1 MLICENFKT
10 KEDVKN
16 KGREKNFMREESMP
30 KLLTALRHYSMEQF
44 TKDLVA
50 GVIVAIIA
58 LPLSIALALASGV
71 GPEEGIYTAIVGG
84 FVIAMLGGS
93 PVQISGPTAAF
104 ATIVAGIV
112 ATKGMEGLVV
122 ATILAGVILVVMGLL
137 KFGAL
142 IRFIPHTI
150 VTGFTAGIAV
160 TIVIGQLK
168 DFFGLTFQHSPIE
181 TVEKLQECIATFGT
195 LTVDEARLR
204 EWYMQLCLY

>member
-1 MLICENFKT
+1 MLIYESFKM

-93 PVQISGPTAAF
+93 RVQISGPTAAF
-104 ATIVAGIV
+104 
-112 ATKGMEGLVV
+112 
-122 ATILAGVILVVMGLL
+122 
-137 KFGAL
+137 
-142 IRFIPHTI
+142 
-150 VTGFTAGIAV
+150 AV

-181 TVEKLQECIATFGT
+181 TVEKLQECISTFGT
-195 LTVDEARLR
+195 LMADEARSR